1 MVTNGKKVKER
12 VYIVDKNQSNSEN
25 ADKEL
30 NDAAQG
36 PQASGLNRIKKVIAV
51 MSGKGGVG
59 KSTVTGL
66 LAVSLRKQG
75 YTVGIMDADI
85 TGPSI
90 PKMFGINKRPEN
102 IGIGLMPVESA
113 SGIRIMSLNLL
124 LENEDDPVIWRG
136 PLIGNAIKQFWE
148 DVIWGDLDYLLVDL
162 PPGTSDAPLTVMQSL
177 PLDGIIIVSSP
188 QELVGMVVKK
198 AVKMAN
204 MMNLPVIGLIEN
216 YSYVVCPKC
225 GEKIEVFGK
234 TRGEEGAKEANIPY
248 LGSLSLDPKL
258 ANFCDEGK
266 IEEYEITGIEKISE
280 SLK

>member
-1 MVTNGKKVKER
+1 M
-12 VYIVDKNQSNSEN
+12 DKNQSNSEN
-25 ADKEL
+25 IDQEL
-30 NDAAQG
+30 NDAAQE

-59 KSTVTGL
+59 KSTVTSL

-90 PKMFGINKRPEN
+90 PKMFGINERPEN

-136 PLIGNAIKQFWE
+136 PLIGNAIKQFWD

-177 PLDGIIIVSSP
+177 PLDGIVIVSSP

-204 MMNLPVIGLIEN
+204 MMNLTVIGLIEN
-216 YSYVVCPKC
+216 YSYVACPKC

-234 TRGEEGAKEANIPY
+234 ARGEEGAKEANIPY
-248 LGSLSLDPKL
+248 LGSLPLDPKL

-266 IEEYEITGIEKISE
+266 IEEYESAGIEKISE

>member
-1 MVTNGKKVKER
+1 MVTNDKKVKER
-12 VYIVDKNQSNSEN
+12 VHIVDKNQSNSEN
-25 ADKEL
+25 VDKEL
-30 NDAAQG
+30 NDAAQE

-266 IEEYEITGIEKISE
+266 IEEYESTEIEKMSE